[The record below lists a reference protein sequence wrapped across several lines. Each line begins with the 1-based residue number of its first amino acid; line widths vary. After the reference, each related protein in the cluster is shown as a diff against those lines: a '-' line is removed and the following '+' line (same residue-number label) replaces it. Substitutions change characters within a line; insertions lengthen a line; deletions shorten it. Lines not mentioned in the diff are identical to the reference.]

1 MKPHEMMHSVHV
13 DFKFGNLG
21 KLRSV
26 IWNSKSCFSS
36 RVKTPFARLKVAPCP
51 KNLSNVFSWGS
62 WQMLTGITSLLK
74 TRADSR

>member
-51 KNLSNVFSWGS
+51 RIYPMFSHG
-62 WQMLTGITSLLK
+62 GAGK
-74 TRADSR
+74 C